1 MTRGMTTRQN
11 VIKALYVGIWSALL
25 AASWA
30 CFTIRQRPWCSLEQK
45 RKDAH
50 LLVLTAFSTY
60 GHGDYGSVQQLNV
73 NKLIQ
78 LRRVRDNGQT
88 GYHYDQALFNFDLKA
103 DLSPAFDWN
112 IKQLFVFLVVEYES
126 KKNVLSQVVVWDR
139 IIERKEDAV
148 LNLKAEFLDY
158 PLRDPAVELRNKNI
172 TLRLVWDHMP
182 LTGTLFMRSDLVN
195 STILPDQYT

>member
-1 MTRGMTTRQN
+1 VHTRTRQN

-50 LLVLTAFSTY
+50 LLGAFECSSLLWFY
-60 GHGDYGSVQQLNV
+60 SFALPGSVDCLQ
-73 NKLIQ
+73 
-78 LRRVRDNGQT
+78 
-88 GYHYDQALFNFDLKA
+88 
-103 DLSPAFDWN
+103 
-112 IKQLFVFLVVEYES
+112 
-126 KKNVLSQVVVWDR
+126 VLSQVVVWDR

-148 LNLKAEFLDY
+148 LNLEAEFLDY